1 MAIQSNL
8 IVIVFFVLAGLLL
21 AGLIVFLVIYF
32 SRSTK
37 KTEVRDRTT
46 PLSEVNQKDPII
58 STEKETV
65 KEISHTRLVTL
76 GRSIKDDK
84 FAVLFG
90 DEWIGDASQLSFVQR
105 NRLEKNLQ
113 EAQNWLGV
121 ETKKESIPAPKVKHV
136 DSTDVVPS
144 LVPPKTA
151 EKHKRQL
158 SIVEQV
164 DEVLQELLDSS
175 LLNGRNIRLTELPNK
190 GVTVWVG
197 NEYYDG
203 INAVPDED
211 VKRIIRQAV
220 KKWEESSGV

>member
-8 IVIVFFVLAGLLL
+8 IVIVFFVMAGLLL

-46 PLSEVNQKDPII
+46 PLSEIIQKDTDIT
-58 STEKETV
+58 TEKEVV
-65 KEISHTRLVTL
+65 KEISHTKLVTL
-76 GRSIKDDK
+76 GRSIKDDQ

-90 DEWIGDASQLSFVQR
+90 DEWIRDPGQLSFVQR
-105 NRLEKNLQ
+105 NRLEKNLE
-113 EAQNWLGV
+113 EAQKWLGV
-121 ETKKESIPAPKVKHV
+121 ETKNESNPTPSGKKVV
-136 DSTDVVPS
+136 ISEIVPP

-164 DEVLQELLDSS
+164 DEVLQELLESNP
-175 LLNGRNIRLTELPNK
+175 LKGKNIRLTEMPNK

-220 KKWEESSGV
+220 KKWEESSGA

>member
-8 IVIVFFVLAGLLL
+8 IVIVFFVMAGLLL

-46 PLSEVNQKDPII
+46 PLSETFQTDSN
-58 STEKETV
+58 TTAEKEVV
-65 KEISHTRLVTL
+65 KEMSHTRLVTL
-76 GRSIKDDK
+76 GRSIKDDQ

-90 DEWIGDASQLSFVQR
+90 DEWIRDASQLSFVQR
-105 NRLEKNLQ
+105 NRLEKNL
-113 EAQNWLGV
+113 EETKKWLGV
-121 ETKKESIPAPKVKHV
+121 ETKTESIPTPYVKEV
-136 DSTDVVPS
+136 VTSEVVPP
-144 LVPPKTA
+144 LVPPKTV

-164 DEVLQELLDSS
+164 DEVLQELLESS
-175 LLNGRNIRLTELPNK
+175 PLKGRNIRLTEMPNK

-203 INAVPDED
+203 INAVPEED

-220 KKWEESSGV
+220 KKWEESSAA

>member
-46 PLSEVNQKDPII
+46 PLSEVIPKDPII
-58 STEKETV
+58 STEKEAV

-76 GRSIKDDK
+76 GRSIKDDQ

-90 DEWIGDASQLSFVQR
+90 DEWIEDASQLSFVQR

-121 ETKKESIPAPKVKHV
+121 ETKKESIPAPKVKDV
-136 DSTDVVPS
+136 DSTDVVPP
-144 LVPPKTA
+144 LVPTKTA

-164 DEVLQELLDSS
+164 DEVLQDLLESS
-175 LLNGRNIRLTELPNK
+175 LLKGRNIRLTELPNK

>member
-151 EKHKRQL
+151 EKHKQQL

-175 LLNGRNIRLTELPNK
+175 LLKGRNIRLTELPNK

-203 INAVPDED
+203 IDAVPDED

>member
-121 ETKKESIPAPKVKHV
+121 ESKKESVPTPKVKDV
-136 DSTDVVPS
+136 DSTDVVPP
-144 LVPPKTA
+144 LVPPKTV

-175 LLNGRNIRLTELPNK
+175 LLKGRNIRLTELPNK

>member
-151 EKHKRQL
+151 EKHKQQL

>member
-1 MAIQSNL
+1 MAIQSNW
-8 IVIVFFVLAGLLL
+8 IVFLFFGLAGLLL
-21 AGLIVFLVIYF
+21 IGLVIFLGIYF

-46 PLSEVNQKDPII
+46 PLSEVIQ
-58 STEKETV
+58 KETDTITTKEAV

-76 GRSIKDDK
+76 GRSIKDDQM
-84 FAVLFG
+84 AVLFEE
-90 DEWIGDASQLSFVQR
+90 EWISDASQLSFVQR

-113 EAQNWLGV
+113 EAQKWLGV
-121 ETKKESIPAPKVKHV
+121 ETNKGSIPASKVKDISSV
-136 DSTDVVPS
+136 DVVTP

-164 DEVLQELLDSS
+164 DEVLQELLESS
-175 LLNGRNIRLTELPNK
+175 PLKGKNIRLTEMPNK

-220 KKWEESSGV
+220 KKWEESTGA

>member
-1 MAIQSNL
+1 MAIQSNW
-8 IVIVFFVLAGLLL
+8 IVFFFFGLAGLLL
-21 AGLIVFLVIYF
+21 IGLVIFLGIYF

-37 KTEVRDRTT
+37 MTEVRDRTT
-46 PLSEVNQKDPII
+46 PLSEVIQKDPNI
-58 STEKETV
+58 TTVKEVV

-76 GRSIKDDK
+76 GRSIKDDQ

-90 DEWIGDASQLSFVQR
+90 DEWIRDASQLSFVQR
-105 NRLEKNLQ
+105 NRLEKNLE
-113 EAQNWLGV
+113 EAQKWLGV
-121 ETKKESIPAPKVKHV
+121 EAKKESIAAPKVKEV
-136 DSTDVVPS
+136 DTSGVTPP

-164 DEVLQELLDSS
+164 DEVLQELLENSP
-175 LLNGRNIRLTELPNK
+175 LNERNIRLTELPNK

>member
-8 IVIVFFVLAGLLL
+8 IVIVFFVMAGLLL
-21 AGLIVFLVIYF
+21 AGLIGFLVFYF

-46 PLSEVNQKDPII
+46 PLSEVIQKDANTSP
-58 STEKETV
+58 EKEAV
-65 KEISHTRLVTL
+65 REISHTRLVTL
-76 GRSIKDDK
+76 GRSIKNDQ

-90 DEWIGDASQLSFVQR
+90 EEWISDASQLSFVQR

-121 ETKKESIPAPKVKHV
+121 DSKKESIPIPKAKDV
-136 DSTDVVPS
+136 DSTDVVPP

-164 DEVLQELLDSS
+164 DEVLQELLESS
-175 LLNGRNIRLTELPNK
+175 PLKGKNIRLTELPNK

-203 INAVPDED
+203 INAVQDED

>member
-8 IVIVFFVLAGLLL
+8 IVIVFFVMAGLLL
-21 AGLIVFLVIYF
+21 AGLIGFLVFYF

-46 PLSEVNQKDPII
+46 PLSEVIQKDANI
-58 STEKETV
+58 STEKEVV

-76 GRSIKDDK
+76 GRSIKNDQ

-90 DEWIGDASQLSFVQR
+90 EEWISDASQLSFVQR

-121 ETKKESIPAPKVKHV
+121 DSKKESIPTPKAKKV
-136 DSTDVVPS
+136 DSTDVVPP

-164 DEVLQELLDSS
+164 DEVLQELLESS
-175 LLNGRNIRLTELPNK
+175 PLKGKNIRLTELPNK

>member
-8 IVIVFFVLAGLLL
+8 VVIIFFVLAGLLL

-37 KTEVRDRTT
+37 KEEVRDRTT
-46 PLSEVNQKDPII
+46 PLSEVIQKDPII
-58 STEKETV
+58 PTEKETI

-76 GRSIKDDK
+76 GRSIKENQ

-90 DEWIGDASQLSFVQR
+90 DEWIGDANQLNLVQR
-105 NRLEKNLQ
+105 NRLEKNLE

-121 ETKKESIPAPKVKHV
+121 ETKKESVAPPKGKEE
-136 DSTDVVPS
+136 DSADVVPP
-144 LVPPKTA
+144 LVPPKTV

-164 DEVLQELLDSS
+164 DEVLQELLEGSA
-175 LLNGRNIRLTELPNK
+175 LKGKNIRLTELPNK

-197 NEYYDG
+197 NEYFDS
-203 INAVPDED
+203 IDAVYDED
-211 VKRIIRQAV
+211 VKQIIRQAV
-220 KKWEESSGV
+220 KKWEELSGV

>member
-1 MAIQSNL
+1 MAIQSNM
-8 IVIVFFVLAGLLL
+8 IVIVFFVIAGLLL

-37 KTEVRDRTT
+37 KAEVRDRTT
-46 PLSEVNQKDPII
+46 PLSEVIQKDKNFT
-58 STEKETV
+58 TEKEVV
-65 KEISHTRLVTL
+65 KDISHTKLVTL
-76 GRSIKDDK
+76 GRSIKDDQ

-90 DEWIGDASQLSFVQR
+90 DEWIRDASQLSFVQR

-113 EAQNWLGV
+113 EAQTWLGV
-121 ETKKESIPAPKVKHV
+121 ETKKESIPAPKVKDL
-136 DSTDVVPS
+136 DSSDVVPRI
-144 LVPPKTA
+144 VPPKSA
-151 EKHKRQL
+151 EKHKQQL

-164 DEVLQELLDSS
+164 DEVLQELLESSS
-175 LLNGRNIRLTELPNK
+175 LKGRNIRLTELPNK

-220 KKWEESSGV
+220 KKWEESSSV

>member
-76 GRSIKDDK
+76 GRSIKDDQ

-90 DEWIGDASQLSFVQR
+90 DEWIGDASQMSFVQR

-121 ETKKESIPAPKVKHV
+121 ETKKESIPAPKVKDV
-136 DSTDVVPS
+136 DSADVVPP

-164 DEVLQELLDSS
+164 DEVLQELLESS
-175 LLNGRNIRLTELPNK
+175 LLKGRNIRLTELPNK

-220 KKWEESSGV
+220 KKWEESSSV

>member
-1 MAIQSNL
+1 MAIQSNW
-8 IVIVFFVLAGLLL
+8 IVFLFFGLAGLLL
-21 AGLIVFLVIYF
+21 IGLVIFLGIYF

-46 PLSEVNQKDPII
+46 PLSEVIQKDPNI
-58 STEKETV
+58 TTVKEVV

-76 GRSIKDDK
+76 GRSIKDDQ

-90 DEWIGDASQLSFVQR
+90 DEWIRDASQLSFVQR
-105 NRLEKNLQ
+105 NRLEKNLE
-113 EAQNWLGV
+113 EAQKWLGV
-121 ETKKESIPAPKVKHV
+121 EAKKESIAAPKVKEV
-136 DSTDVVPS
+136 DTSGVTPP

-164 DEVLQELLDSS
+164 DEVLQELLENSP
-175 LLNGRNIRLTELPNK
+175 LNERNIRLTELPNK

>member
-46 PLSEVNQKDPII
+46 PLSEVIPKDPII
-58 STEKETV
+58 STEKEVV

-76 GRSIKDDK
+76 GRSIKDDQ

-90 DEWIGDASQLSFVQR
+90 DEWIEDASQLSFVQR

-121 ETKKESIPAPKVKHV
+121 ETKKESIPAPKVKDV
-136 DSTDVVPS
+136 DSTDVVPP
-144 LVPPKTA
+144 LRKPLK
-151 EKHKRQL
+151 
-158 SIVEQV
+158 SIN
-164 DEVLQELLDSS
+164 D
-175 LLNGRNIRLTELPNK
+175 N
-190 GVTVWVG
+190 
-197 NEYYDG
+197 
-203 INAVPDED
+203 
-211 VKRIIRQAV
+211 
-220 KKWEESSGV
+220 

>member
-8 IVIVFFVLAGLLL
+8 IVIVFFVMAGLLL
-21 AGLIVFLVIYF
+21 AGLIGFLVFYF

-37 KTEVRDRTT
+37 KTEVQDRTT
-46 PLSEVNQKDPII
+46 PLSEVIQKDSNLSP
-58 STEKETV
+58 EKEIV

-90 DEWIGDASQLSFVQR
+90 DEWIRDASQLSFVQR

-121 ETKKESIPAPKVKHV
+121 ESKKESVPTPKVKEV
-136 DSTDVVPS
+136 DSTDVVPP

-164 DEVLQELLDSS
+164 DEVLQDLLASS
-175 LLNGRNIRLTELPNK
+175 PLKGKNIRLTELPNK

>member
-151 EKHKRQL
+151 EKHKQQL

-175 LLNGRNIRLTELPNK
+175 LLKGRNIRLTELPNK

>member
-1 MAIQSNL
+1 MAIQSNW
-8 IVIVFFVLAGLLL
+8 IVFLFFGLAGLLL
-21 AGLIVFLVIYF
+21 IGLVIFLGIYF

-46 PLSEVNQKDPII
+46 PLSEVIQKDPNTT
-58 STEKETV
+58 TEKEVV

-76 GRSIKDDK
+76 GRSVKDDQ
-84 FAVLFG
+84 FAVLFA
-90 DEWIGDASQLSFVQR
+90 DEWIRDASQLSFVQR
-105 NRLEKNLQ
+105 NRLEKNLE
-113 EAQNWLGV
+113 EAQKWLGV
-121 ETKKESIPAPKVKHV
+121 ETKKDSIPTPKVKEV
-136 DSTDVVPS
+136 DSAEVVPP
-144 LVPPKTA
+144 LVPPKIA

-164 DEVLQELLDSS
+164 DEVLQELLENN
-175 LLNGRNIRLTELPNK
+175 LLKGRNIRLTEMPNK

>member
-1 MAIQSNL
+1 MAIRSDL

-21 AGLIVFLVIYF
+21 AGLIVLLVIYF

-151 EKHKRQL
+151 EKHKQQL

>member
-8 IVIVFFVLAGLLL
+8 VVIIFFVMAGLLL
-21 AGLIVFLVIYF
+21 AGLIVFLVLYF
-32 SRSTK
+32 SRLTK

-46 PLSEVNQKDPII
+46 PLSEVIQ
-58 STEKETV
+58 KETNTLTEEAVV
-65 KEISHTRLVTL
+65 KEVSHTKLVTL
-76 GRSIKDDK
+76 GRSIKDNQ

-90 DEWIGDASQLSFVQR
+90 DEWIEDTSQLSFVQR

-121 ETKKESIPAPKVKHV
+121 ESKKGSVPTPKVKEV
-136 DSTDVVPS
+136 DSAEVVPP
-144 LVPPKTA
+144 LVPPNTA

-164 DEVLQELLDSS
+164 DEVLQDLLEGSS
-175 LLNGRNIRLTELPNK
+175 LKGKNIRLTELPNK

-197 NEYYDG
+197 NEYYDS
-203 INAVPDED
+203 IDAVHDED
-211 VKRIIRQAV
+211 VKQIIRQAV

>member
-8 IVIVFFVLAGLLL
+8 IVIVFFVMAGLLL
-21 AGLIVFLVIYF
+21 AGLIGFLVFYF

-37 KTEVRDRTT
+37 KTEVQDRTT
-46 PLSEVNQKDPII
+46 PLSEVIQKDSNLSP
-58 STEKETV
+58 EKEIV

-90 DEWIGDASQLSFVQR
+90 DEWIRDASQLSFVQR

-121 ETKKESIPAPKVKHV
+121 ESKKESVPTPKVKEV
-136 DSTDVVPS
+136 DSTDVVPP

-164 DEVLQELLDSS
+164 DEVLQDLLVSS
-175 LLNGRNIRLTELPNK
+175 PLKGKNIRLTELPNK

>member
-1 MAIQSNL
+1 MAIQSNW
-8 IVIVFFVLAGLLL
+8 IVFFFFGLAGLLII
-21 AGLIVFLVIYF
+21 GLVIFLGIYF

-46 PLSEVNQKDPII
+46 PLSEVIQKDPNI
-58 STEKETV
+58 TTVKVVV

-76 GRSIKDDK
+76 GRSIKDDQ

-90 DEWIGDASQLSFVQR
+90 DEWIRDASQLSFVQR
-105 NRLEKNLQ
+105 NRLEKNLE
-113 EAQNWLGV
+113 EAQKWLGV
-121 ETKKESIPAPKVKHV
+121 LAKKESISAPRVKEV
-136 DSTDVVPS
+136 DTSGVTPP

-164 DEVLQELLDSS
+164 DEVLQELLENSP
-175 LLNGRNIRLTELPNK
+175 LNERNIRLTELPNK

>member
-1 MAIQSNL
+1 MAIQSNW
-8 IVIVFFVLAGLLL
+8 IVFLFFGLAGLLL
-21 AGLIVFLVIYF
+21 LGLVIFLGIYF
-32 SRSTK
+32 SRSSK
-37 KTEVRDRTT
+37 KTDVQDHTT
-46 PLSEVNQKDPII
+46 PLSEVIQ
-58 STEKETV
+58 KETDTVTAKEVV
-65 KEISHTRLVTL
+65 KETSHTRLVTL
-76 GRSIKDDK
+76 GRSIKDDQ

-90 DEWIGDASQLSFVQR
+90 DEWIRDASQLSFVQR

-121 ETKKESIPAPKVKHV
+121 ESKKESVPTPKVKEV
-136 DSTDVVPS
+136 DSADVVPP
-144 LVPPKTA
+144 LVPSKTA

-164 DEVLQELLDSS
+164 DEVLQELLESS
-175 LLNGRNIRLTELPNK
+175 PLKGKNIRLTELPNK

-220 KKWEESSGV
+220 MKWEESSSV

>member
-1 MAIQSNL
+1 
-8 IVIVFFVLAGLLL
+8 V
-21 AGLIVFLVIYF
+21 
-32 SRSTK
+32 
-37 KTEVRDRTT
+37 
-46 PLSEVNQKDPII
+46 KD
-58 STEKETV
+58 
-65 KEISHTRLVTL
+65 
-76 GRSIKDDK
+76 
-84 FAVLFG
+84 
-90 DEWIGDASQLSFVQR
+90 
-105 NRLEKNLQ
+105 
-113 EAQNWLGV
+113 
-121 ETKKESIPAPKVKHV
+121 V
-136 DSTDVVPS
+136 DSTDVVPP

-164 DEVLQELLDSS
+164 DEVLQELLESS
-175 LLNGRNIRLTELPNK
+175 LLKGRNIRLTELPNK

>member
-8 IVIVFFVLAGLLL
+8 IVIVFFVMAGLLL

-32 SRSTK
+32 SRTTK

-46 PLSEVNQKDPII
+46 PLSEVIQKDPN
-58 STEKETV
+58 TTDEKEVV

-76 GRSIKDDK
+76 GRSIKDDQ

-90 DEWIGDASQLSFVQR
+90 DEWIGEASQLSFVQR
-105 NRLEKNLQ
+105 NRLEKNLE
-113 EAQNWLGV
+113 EAQKWLGI
-121 ETKKESIPAPKVKHV
+121 EIQKEPLPTPKVKEV
-136 DSTDVVPS
+136 DSGEVVAP
-144 LVPPKTA
+144 LVTPKTA

-164 DEVLQELLDSS
+164 DEVLQELLESS
-175 LLNGRNIRLTELPNK
+175 QLKGRNIRLTEMPNK

-211 VKRIIRQAV
+211 VKQIIRQAV
-220 KKWEESSGV
+220 KKWEESAGA

>member
-8 IVIVFFVLAGLLL
+8 VVIIFIVMAGLLL
-21 AGLIVFLVIYF
+21 AGLIVFLVIYL
-32 SRSTK
+32 SRLTK

-46 PLSEVNQKDPII
+46 PLSEVIQKDTNTM
-58 STEKETV
+58 TEEEVV
-65 KEISHTRLVTL
+65 KEISHTKLVTL
-76 GRSIKDDK
+76 GRAVKDNQ

-105 NRLEKNLQ
+105 NRLEKNIE
-113 EAQNWLGV
+113 EAQKWLGI
-121 ETKKESIPAPKVKHV
+121 ETHKESILSPKVKEV
-136 DSTDVVPS
+136 NSVEVVPP
-144 LVPPKTA
+144 LVTPKTA

-164 DEVLQELLDSS
+164 DEVLQELLESS
-175 LLNGRNIRLTELPNK
+175 IFKGRNIRLTEMPNK

-203 INAVPDED
+203 INAVPDEE
-211 VKRIIRQAV
+211 VKLIIRQAV
-220 KKWEESSGV
+220 KTWEESSGV

>member
-8 IVIVFFVLAGLLL
+8 IVIVFFVMAGLLL
-21 AGLIVFLVIYF
+21 AGLIVFLVIYY

-46 PLSEVNQKDPII
+46 PLSEIIQKDTNIT
-58 STEKETV
+58 TEKEVV
-65 KEISHTRLVTL
+65 KEISHTKLVTL
-76 GRSIKDDK
+76 GRSIKDDQ

-90 DEWIGDASQLSFVQR
+90 DEWIRDPSQLSFVQR
-105 NRLEKNLQ
+105 NRLEKNLE
-113 EAQNWLGV
+113 EAQKWLGV
-121 ETKKESIPAPKVKHV
+121 ETKNESNPTSSEKKVV
-136 DSTDVVPS
+136 ISEIVPP

-164 DEVLQELLDSS
+164 DEVLQELLESNP
-175 LLNGRNIRLTELPNK
+175 LKGKNIRLTEMPNK

-203 INAVPDED
+203 INAVPDEE